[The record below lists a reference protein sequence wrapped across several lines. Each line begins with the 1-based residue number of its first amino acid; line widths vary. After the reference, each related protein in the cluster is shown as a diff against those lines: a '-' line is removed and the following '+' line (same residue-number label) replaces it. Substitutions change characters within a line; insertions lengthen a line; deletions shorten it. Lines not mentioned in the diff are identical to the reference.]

1 MFDFDD
7 NEIGIVEQVR
17 DERTEKMIEYIR
29 SLNAIEEAMEPYK
42 EQKRALKSNYVENG
56 WLEKDEISMAVRAYR
71 LIKTDTDIEQL
82 IDYYERVSSTVGK

>member
-1 MFDFDD
+1 MTDTNIF
-7 NEIGIVEQVR
+7 E
-17 DERTEKMIEYIR
+17 EKEKRITDYIK
-29 SLNAIEEAMEPYK
+29 SLAAIEEAMEPYK